1 MSLISSTSPTSSL
14 APSLTA
20 ARAERN
26 TLLQGRASAAREF
39 AGQAAAAGVANA
51 SRGPNF
57 LSLDPDVAANARN
70 GDSRG
75 LALEAAKTLVTE
87 AFIKPVFAAMR
98 EGGFAAEGFKPGTGE
113 RRFRP
118 LFDAALAEKV
128 VEGSNFDLVN
138 RVADRFE
145 ASMKARSGKAAS

>member
-1 MSLISSTSPTSSL
+1 MSLISSIGSRASL

-26 TLLQGRASAAREF
+26 TLLQGRDHAARAFGVHAASA
-39 AGQAAAAGVANA
+39 GIANA

-57 LSLDPDVAANARN
+57 LSLDPDIAANARN
-70 GDSRG
+70 GDSRE
-75 LALEAAKTLVTE
+75 LAREAAKTLVTE

-145 ASMKARSGKAAS
+145 TSMKARAGKAAS